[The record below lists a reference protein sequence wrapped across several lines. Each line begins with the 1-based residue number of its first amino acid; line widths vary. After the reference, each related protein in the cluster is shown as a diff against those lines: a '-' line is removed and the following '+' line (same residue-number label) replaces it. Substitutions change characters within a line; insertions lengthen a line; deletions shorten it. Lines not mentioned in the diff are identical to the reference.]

1 MKKSWKKG
9 IAAAMS
15 VLLAAGMA
23 GCGQTNTANSTA
35 TSGDAATTA
44 QTEVAQSN
52 TDNGDL
58 TVVKIL
64 GRNYT
69 YTGANGKTVTL
80 KDWSTEGKSKRW
92 DKLSENLAAKGVK
105 LELDLIEPDQFDTTI
120 QTMAA
125 SGELFNYDIRL
136 FSHCCLRYRDL
147 QKGRLLWQNKKRT
160 GFRKKDLIQETIGAP
175 GIRSFA

>member
-35 TSGDAATTA
+35 TSGDAATIA
-44 QTEVAQSN
+44 QTEAAQSN

-69 YTGANGKTVTL
+69 YTCLLYTSPSPRDAFTL
-80 KDWSTEGKSKRW
+80 TLGRTEKQS
-92 DKLSENLAAKGVK
+92 L
-105 LELDLIEPDQFDTTI
+105 
-120 QTMAA
+120 
-125 SGELFNYDIRL
+125 
-136 FSHCCLRYRDL
+136 
-147 QKGRLLWQNKKRT
+147 
-160 GFRKKDLIQETIGAP
+160 
-175 GIRSFA
+175 

>member
-44 QTEVAQSN
+44 QTEAAQSN

-125 SGELFNYDIRL
+125 SGELFNYDMI
-136 FSHCCLRYRDL
+136 CLLYTSPSPRD
-147 QKGRLLWQNKKRT
+147 
-160 GFRKKDLIQETIGAP
+160 
-175 GIRSFA
+175 

>member
-44 QTEVAQSN
+44 QTEAAQSN

-69 YTGANGKTVTL
+69 YTGARERHGFL
-80 KDWSTEGKSKRW
+80 PFGS
-92 DKLSENLAAKGVK
+92 LSVG
-105 LELDLIEPDQFDTTI
+105 
-120 QTMAA
+120 
-125 SGELFNYDIRL
+125 S
-136 FSHCCLRYRDL
+136 
-147 QKGRLLWQNKKRT
+147 
-160 GFRKKDLIQETIGAP
+160 
-175 GIRSFA
+175 SFQL

>member
-69 YTGANGKTVTL
+69 YTGR
-80 KDWSTEGKSKRW
+80 TEKQS
-92 DKLSENLAAKGVK
+92 L
-105 LELDLIEPDQFDTTI
+105 
-120 QTMAA
+120 
-125 SGELFNYDIRL
+125 
-136 FSHCCLRYRDL
+136 
-147 QKGRLLWQNKKRT
+147 
-160 GFRKKDLIQETIGAP
+160 
-175 GIRSFA
+175 

>member
-69 YTGANGKTVTL
+69 YTGANGKR
-80 KDWSTEGKSKRW
+80 DHFKR
-92 DKLSENLAAKGVK
+92 LVNRRQE
-105 LELDLIEPDQFDTTI
+105 
-120 QTMAA
+120 A
-125 SGELFNYDIRL
+125 SGGINYL
-136 FSHCCLRYRDL
+136 
-147 QKGRLLWQNKKRT
+147 KTWQQRV
-160 GFRKKDLIQETIGAP
+160 
-175 GIRSFA
+175 